1 MATELKTQNGQYRLL
16 HFQPDPEDGD
26 RVCVGILLKEDGKFT
41 VLSDSKFKKLR
52 CVAPDFEPEL
62 VSFYLHDLEDS
73 LSRSHEPVEITLRR
87 CAPQLVVSEPRLVA
101 TPLTPDKRVR
111 LMERFVLPAK
121 ELQKELVHVSRAEAT
136 TSEHLRIFLSEIAP
150 LSAKMIIRNARPLD
164 LFNLTLPNIKPV
176 AFAIKASSKIV
187 VVDGI
192 DLSVMTPTKAVA
204 KANRIVHNFWQYG
217 RIREE
222 FLFEGRPKVE
232 RVGVVMNGT
241 SPKTEAYL
249 DAHDYALHQFRKEA
263 DVTVDA
269 TSGEGK
275 DQLRAML
282 AGEKWN

>member
-1 MATELKTQNGQYRLL
+1 MATELKRTTGQYRLL

-26 RVCVGILLKEDGKFT
+26 RVCVGVLLNETGKFT
-41 VLSDSKFKKLR
+41 VLSDPKFKKLR

-62 VSFYLHDLEDS
+62 VGFYLRDLEDS
-73 LSRSHEPVEITLRR
+73 LNRSREPVEVTLRR
-87 CAPQLVVSEPRLVA
+87 CAPQLIVSEARSVT
-101 TPLTPDKRVR
+101 TPLTSENKLK

-121 ELQKELVHVSRAEAT
+121 EVQKELVQVFRAEDT

-150 LSAKMIIRNARPLD
+150 LSANMFIRNARPLD

-176 AFAIKASSKIV
+176 AFAIKKPSRIV

-249 DAHDYALHQFRKEA
+249 DAHDYALHQFHKEA

-275 DQLRAML
+275 EQLRAVL
-282 AGEKWN
+282 AAEK

>member
-1 MATELKTQNGQYRLL
+1 MATELKRTTGQYRLL

-26 RVCVGILLKEDGKFT
+26 RVCVGILLNEGGKFT
-41 VLSDSKFKKLR
+41 VLSDPKFKKLR

-62 VSFYLHDLEDS
+62 VSFYLRDLEDS
-73 LSRSHEPVEITLRR
+73 LIRSREPVEVTLRR
-87 CAPQLVVSEPRLVA
+87 CAPQMIVSEARSVA
-101 TPLTPDKRVR
+101 TPLTSENKLR

-121 ELQKELVHVSRAEAT
+121 EVQKELAQVSRAETT

-150 LSAKMIIRNARPLD
+150 LSANMFIRNARPLD

-176 AFAIKASSKIV
+176 AFAIKKPSKIV

-222 FLFEGRPKVE
+222 SLFEGRPTVE

-241 SPKTEAYL
+241 SPKTSAYL
-249 DAHDYALHQFRKEA
+249 DAHDYALHQFHNEA

-275 DQLRAML
+275 EQLRAVL
-282 AGEKWN
+282 AAER

>member
-1 MATELKTQNGQYRLL
+1 MATEIKRQSGQYRLL

-26 RVCVGILLKEDGKFT
+26 RVCVGILLEEDGKFT
-41 VLSDSKFKKLR
+41 VVSDPKFKKLR

-73 LSRSHEPVEITLRR
+73 LGRSREPVEITLRR
-87 CAPQLVVSEPRLVA
+87 CAPQLVVSEARSVA
-101 TPLTPDKRVR
+101 TPLTSDKRVR

-121 ELQKELVHVSRAEAT
+121 ESQKELVQVSHAEAT

-150 LSAKMIIRNARPLD
+150 WSVNTIIRNARPLD
-164 LFNLTLPNIKPV
+164 LFGMTLPNINPV
-176 AFAIKASSKIV
+176 AFAIKKPSKIV

-192 DLSVMTPTKAVA
+192 DLSVMTPAKAVA

-222 FLFEGRPKVE
+222 SLFEGRPRIE
-232 RVGVVMNGT
+232 RVGVVMNGI

-275 DQLRAML
+275 DQLRAVL
-282 AGEKWN
+282 AAEK